1 MGRVLGSTQ
10 GRPAL
15 DCRELEQRHLSTGET
30 QAKSLSTEDLVQ
42 ELRDRIRVDHTVFE
56 RVVGV
61 IEAVLPRGVGVSFD
75 GEEGEFWTAD
85 EVQRWIR

>member
-1 MGRVLGSTQ
+1 M
-10 GRPAL
+10 
-15 DCRELEQRHLSTGET
+15 
-30 QAKSLSTEDLVQ
+30 Q